1 MTDTPSASATT
12 RDDLTPRIFRA
23 LFGDVD
29 LHTADG
35 PYVVVPRGTW
45 CLTGPSLGVI
55 ARQIS
60 TGPTSPP
67 GPRPP
72 GHDPSRPRETG
83 PAR

>member
-1 MTDTPSASATT
+1 MTDTPPATAV
-12 RDDLTPRIFRA
+12 RDDLTSRIFRA
-23 LFGDVD
+23 LFGDFD

-60 TGPTSPP
+60 TGPALPAT
-67 GPRPP
+67 PRPP
-72 GHDPSRPRETG
+72 EHDPSRPRETG
-83 PAR
+83 PVR